1 MNFLFAGDMNKFTVF
16 VSEMLTAPA
25 GELRETVY
33 EKWYDEYQ
41 WSRKYETAADLK
53 KNLSKLL

>member
-1 MNFLFAGDMNKFTVF
+1 MFFSTPGKFIVF
-16 VSEMLTAPA
+16 VSEMLSAPA
-25 GELRETVY
+25 GELRESVY
-33 EKWYDEYQ
+33 EKWYDENQ

>member
-1 MNFLFAGDMNKFTVF
+1 LFAGDMNKFTVF
-16 VSEMLTAPA
+16 VSEMLSAPA
-25 GELRETVY
+25 GELRESVY
-33 EKWYDEYQ
+33 EKWYDENQ